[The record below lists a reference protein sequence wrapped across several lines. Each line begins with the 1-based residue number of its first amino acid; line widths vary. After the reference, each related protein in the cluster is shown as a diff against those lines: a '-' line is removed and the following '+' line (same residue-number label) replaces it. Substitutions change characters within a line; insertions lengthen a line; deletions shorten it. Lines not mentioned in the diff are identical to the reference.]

1 MPWKD
6 DYTISDEVSLAD
18 DDIRWPEDKRC
29 CAAVVVDLSLA
40 SGPQGIEPAD
50 LQNSRAMFGLND
62 GLDQLMAVLRRFEIT
77 ATFTVPAAM
86 ATVLGD
92 TIRTLHGEGHEIA
105 AQGFRHEDV
114 SELGRDEEKRRLD
127 LTTEMLGEAIG
138 ESPDGWFSLPRQGDP
153 FAGGTISPHTMDLLI
168 DAGYRYMGNGLSDD
182 IPHYWVTDFAA
193 RRAMLTLP
201 YYYHF
206 DDQFFL
212 LFPRE
217 GSGLEHADALFA
229 NWIAEFDAQY
239 RRGRYFSM
247 TLHPH
252 AIGWCN
258 RLKLLEDFL
267 ARLTNHPGV
276 WNPTSAQ
283 VAAYWSETYPAST
296 HLRLEPSIWQDH
308 PGSLS

>member
-29 CAAVVVDLSLA
+29 CVAVVVDLSLT

-50 LQNSRAMFGLND
+50 LQNSRAMFGLNE

-77 ATFTVPAAM
+77 ATFAVPAAM
-86 ATVLGD
+86 AAILGN
-92 TIRTLHGEGHEIA
+92 TIRRLHDEGHEIA
-105 AQGFRHEDV
+105 AQGFKHEDV

-127 LTTEMLGEAIG
+127 LTTEMLGEAVG
-138 ESPDGWFSLPRQGDP
+138 RAPTGWFSLPRQGDP
-153 FAGGTISPHTMDLLI
+153 FAGGTISSDTMDLLI
-168 DAGYRYMGNGLSDD
+168 GAGYRYMGNGLSND
-182 IPHYWVTDFAA
+182 IPYYWVTDFAT

-201 YYYHF
+201 CYYHF

-239 RRGRYFSM
+239 RRGRCFSM
-247 TLHPH
+247 TLHAH

-258 RLKLLEDFL
+258 RLKLLENFL
-267 ARLTNHPGV
+267 ARLANHPGV

-283 VAAYWSETYPAST
+283 VAAYWSETYPART

-308 PGSLS
+308 PGSLN